1 MLRKKIT
8 ISYLNNFSNNNLYL
22 PNSLQSKREPQFK
35 QHVWKPVNIININT
49 SEVFYRLWK
58 GHDKNSFVFKLDALA

>member
-22 PNSLQSKREPQFK
+22 PNSLQSKRKPQFK
-35 QHVWKPVNIININT
+35 QHV
-49 SEVFYRLWK
+49 
-58 GHDKNSFVFKLDALA
+58 

>member
-35 QHVWKPVNIININT
+35 QHV
-49 SEVFYRLWK
+49 
-58 GHDKNSFVFKLDALA
+58 